1 MLKADKMA
9 VGKTDNS
16 ADFQPTIW
24 RNLRRKAKPATKNG
38 HPPRKEVS
46 ACRRQSV

>member
-24 RNLRRKAKPATKNG
+24 RNLRRKAKPGTKILMG
-38 HPPRKEVS
+38 RWLLKAHPV
-46 ACRRQSV
+46 